1 MATARAG
8 RGPGEGSAV
17 PTARRYVRT
26 SAREAASRR
35 AASADRYRFLAHD
48 LNPRSDRGTPRAER
62 GTLTDEPHDLSPAA
76 DRDSPHAAVGSQSN
90 GVHDPTRRSD
100 LDTPHAA
107 AENRSDATHEPSPGV
122 ARRSPHG
129 AGENQSSAAH
139 DPSSAD
145 DRRSPHGAAGNQSSA
160 AHDPTPAACRGNPH
174 AAVARTMRLRS
185 GPRRALTCAE
195 PHRGLR
201 AQNSSL
207 GRIRPGEGEVS
218 RRTSCCCA
226 RPSFPRSNG
235 PSWADHPWS
244 VVGTTWAP
252 ERSPRRDPFGRH
264 LLPSALT
271 SPEPARTA
279 VSPIP
284 IPQLPP
290 VHRRARRVRSNH
302 LVLHTR
308 TRVSRRFRRSPR
320 RLGVLCL
327 RRLGHHSPGR
337 HLPDPSPPIEAHHL
351 KIGHVLPNPD
361 DRPRPGGRLCV
372 RCRPV
377 CSRRHPALTAP

>member
-129 AGENQSSAAH
+129 AGENQSSAAL
-139 DPSSAD
+139 DPSFAD
-145 DRRSPHGAAGNQSSA
+145 DRRSPH
-160 AHDPTPAACRGNPH
+160 
-174 AAVARTMRLRS
+174 AAVATTMRLRS

-195 PHRGLR
+195 PHRGLH

-284 IPQLPP
+284 IRQLPR

-351 KIGHVLPNPD
+351 KIRHVLPNPD
-361 DRPRPGGRLCV
+361 DRPRLGGRLCV